1 MPKTSA
7 TQFEM
12 MVDFM
17 ERNGDLSKPTE
28 GPSGRLT
35 NLKTWSELANILN
48 ADAAGDTK
56 STDKWRKVWSDLKN
70 NTKRKAA
77 RIYRAASGTGG
88 GPATK
93 LKLSELEER
102 VLNLVGTQSATGI
115 TEVSEIGLNQ
125 EIVSEEIG
133 PATSPPPVTQH
144 ASEASFQWNTQPIEC
159 GDVALEPAILSAS
172 QPKASPPPSNPPSV
186 RVSPRRRA
194 RQQVSSPPSHPLAGS
209 VRGTPR
215 RRRRVVRVAT
225 SPIRNARQP
234 TQSEISRQI
243 FLNCDREWRAF
254 MEDREREHL
263 RIREMELQQQARWQ
277 ELFQQLLQTMNQA
290 IDIFKNK

>member
-102 VLNLVGTQSATGI
+102 VLNLVGTQKSSQKKLGQLHHHHQLPNTHQK
-115 TEVSEIGLNQ
+115 L
-125 EIVSEEIG
+125 
-133 PATSPPPVTQH
+133 
-144 ASEASFQWNTQPIEC
+144 WNTQPIEC

>member
-28 GPSGRLT
+28 GPSGKLN
-35 NLKTWSELANILN
+35 NLKTWSELTNVLN

-56 STDKWRKVWSDLKN
+56 STDKWRKVCDLKN

-115 TEVSEIGLNQ
+115 TEVLEICLNQ
-125 EIVSEEIG
+125 
-133 PATSPPPVTQH
+133 
-144 ASEASFQWNTQPIEC
+144 
-159 GDVALEPAILSAS
+159 
-172 QPKASPPPSNPPSV
+172 V
-186 RVSPRRRA
+186 RV
-194 RQQVSSPPSHPLAGS
+194 GC
-209 VRGTPR
+209 G
-215 RRRRVVRVAT
+215 
-225 SPIRNARQP
+225 N
-234 TQSEISRQI
+234 
-243 FLNCDREWRAF
+243 
-254 MEDREREHL
+254 
-263 RIREMELQQQARWQ
+263 
-277 ELFQQLLQTMNQA
+277 
-290 IDIFKNK
+290 